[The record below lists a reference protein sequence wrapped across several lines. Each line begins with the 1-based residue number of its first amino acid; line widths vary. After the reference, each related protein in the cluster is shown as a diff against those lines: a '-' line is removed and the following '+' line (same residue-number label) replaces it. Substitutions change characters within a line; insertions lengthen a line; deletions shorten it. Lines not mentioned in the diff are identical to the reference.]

1 MNHARRG
8 LPIPPAAATL
18 AAPMAASLAPALF
31 VLFWSGG
38 FTAVKLALPHAEPL
52 TLQVLRY
59 AGVLLCLA
67 PLALLRRRGAWPR
80 GAALAHLVR
89 VGLVVQFGYFAAT
102 NLAQDHGVSPAG
114 LALAIALQPILVALL
129 AARFAGDPPP
139 TRRVW
144 VGLGFGLLG
153 CALAILSG
161 GAVTAAGWLGPLFA
175 LLALATMTAGALMER
190 RGGKGGDLL
199 AANLVLH
206 AVGLAATLPVAAATE
221 TMAVDWAASD
231 LYAGLAYLVF
241 ANSLG
246 AISLLFWML
255 RRGEAAR
262 VSSLFFLVPPL
273 AALIAWG
280 VLGVPVPP
288 LGWAGLAVAALGVAI
303 AARRR

>member
-1 MNHARRG
+1 M
-8 LPIPPAAATL
+8 AAA
-18 AAPMAASLAPALF
+18 ALAPAVF
-31 VLFWSGG
+31 VLLWSGG

-59 AGVLLCLA
+59 GLVLLALA
-67 PLALLRRRGAWPR
+67 PFAWRRAWPR
-80 GAALAHLVR
+80 GAALRHLVV
-89 VGLVVQFGYFAAT
+89 VGLVVQFAYFACT
-102 NLAQDHGVSPAG
+102 NLAQAHGISPAG

-129 AARFAGDPPP
+129 AARVAGDAPPGP
-139 TRRVW
+139 RVW
-144 VGLGFGLLG
+144 LGLGCGMLG

-161 GAVTAAGWLGPLFA
+161 GAVTVLGWLGPLFA
-175 LLALATMTAGALMER
+175 LIALATLTAGALLER
-190 RGGKGGDLL
+190 RAGRGGDLV
-199 AANLVLH
+199 AANLVLY

-221 TMAVDWAASD
+221 TMRVTWAPG
-231 LYAGLAYLVF
+231 LVAGLAYLVL

-280 VLGVPVPP
+280 VLGIPVPP
-288 LGWAGLAVAALGVAI
+288 LGWAGLAVAAAGVAL
-303 AARRR
+303 ANRGARGEPRGEGGRHGR

>member
-1 MNHARRG
+1 MV
-8 LPIPPAAATL
+8 T
-18 AAPMAASLAPALF
+18 LAPALF
-31 VLFWSGG
+31 VLLWSGG

-52 TLQVLRY
+52 TLQALRY

-67 PLALLRRRGAWPR
+67 PLALWRGAAWPR
-80 GAALAHLVR
+80 GARLAHLVR
-89 VGLVVQFGYFAAT
+89 VGLVVQFGYFACT
-102 NLAQDHGVSPAG
+102 NLAQAYGISPAG

-129 AARFAGDPPP
+129 AARVAGDPPP

-144 VGLGFGLLG
+144 IGLGFGLLG

-161 GAVTAAGWLGPLFA
+161 GAVTAAGWLGPVFA
-175 LLALATMTAGALMER
+175 VLALATMTAGALLER
-190 RGGKGGDLL
+190 RGGKGGDDLV
-199 AANLVLH
+199 AANLVLY
-206 AVGLAATLPVAAATE
+206 AVGLAATLPVAALSE
-221 TMAVDWAASD
+221 TMRVEWTPD
-231 LYAGLAYLVF
+231 LFAGLAYLVF

-273 AALIAWG
+273 AALIAWA
-280 VLGVPVPP
+280 VLGIPVPP

-303 AARRR
+303 AAARR

>member
-18 AAPMAASLAPALF
+18 GAPMAALAPALF
-31 VLFWSGG
+31 VLLWSGG

-59 AGVLLCLA
+59 AAVLLCLA
-67 PLALLRRRGAWPR
+67 PFALLRPVAWPR
-80 GAALAHLVR
+80 GAALAHLLR

-102 NLAQDHGVSPAG
+102 NLAQAHGISPAG

-129 AARFAGDPPP
+129 AARVAGDPPP

-144 VGLGFGLLG
+144 AGLGFGLLG

-190 RGGKGGDLL
+190 RGGKGGDLV
-199 AANLVLH
+199 AANLVLY
-206 AVGLAATLPVAAATE
+206 AVGFAATLPAAALTE
-221 TMAVDWAASD
+221 TMAVDWAATE
-231 LYAGLAYLVF
+231 LHAGLAYLVVG
-241 ANSLG
+241 NSLG

-273 AALIAWG
+273 AALIAWA
-280 VLGVPVPP
+280 VLGLAVPA
-288 LGWAGLAVAALGVAI
+288 LGWVGLGVAALGVAI
-303 AARRR
+303 AARR